1 MTEEFL
7 LLQRIKLIIL
17 SGLLL
22 LTACNR
28 EDKGV
33 VELLDRADS
42 LLRVNPDSALKL
54 LSPLSHSPSL
64 SSPPLGE
71 VGRGL
76 GMKSRMCYQL
86 LLADALNK
94 TCHPMPSD
102 TMMKEVVDYYDRHGN
117 ANERMRA
124 HYLLG
129 RVYHD
134 MGEAPIA
141 LECYQQAAEQADTTS
156 ADCDLHV
163 LHLIYGQMADLY
175 YYQYLPDDEMQALK
189 NCERIAWKEHDT
201 IPALKA
207 YELRLRPYYQKNDT
221 DSVLYYVN
229 TSYQLYKKYG
239 YNKEASIALN
249 MKISTL
255 VNRHKWEEVRKYMD
269 IFERES
275 GLFDKEGNIQI
286 GRELYYRYR
295 GCYLLG
301 IGNPDSALYWFNR
314 VHSYGYKEAGYKG
327 MLEVYKQK
335 HIPDS
340 IAKYA
345 ELFAKANDDS
355 YLENSMELVSKQTQL
370 YNYERNRKI
379 AEQKERELSQIKLY
393 VSYAAIVL
401 LCISI
406 VLYVLY
412 QKNNIKRRLQ
422 IFNLT
427 EKYNASVAESRQISE
442 KVLILKS
449 LCNTLE
455 QDKDNIKKN
464 LEEQLNILHVELKK
478 RTAEIKET
486 EEDLQRY
493 KNRELENN
501 LFKSETGRYFDSLR
515 TSSGKNRKLPT
526 QKDWEKLGTLIT
538 ICRPKIAELLREH
551 PSLTE
556 KEKHLL
562 YLLLIGYKGKIISI
576 TWNVSYPMLSNTFSR
591 INKKLFE
598 SNDSRSL
605 KDNLTPF
612 YIKK

>member
-1 MTEEFL
+1 VTEEFL
-7 LLQRIKLIIL
+7 LLKRIKLIIL
-17 SGLLL
+17 IGLFL
-22 LTACNR
+22 LTACSR
-28 EDKGV
+28 EDKGA

-42 LLRVNPDSALKL
+42 LLRVNPDSALRL

-64 SSPPLGE
+64 SSPPLKE

-76 GMKSRMCYQL
+76 GMKSRMRYQL

-94 TCHPMPSD
+94 TCRPMPSD
-102 TMMKEVVDYYDRHGN
+102 TVMQEVVDYYDRHGN

-134 MGEAPIA
+134 MGESPQA
-141 LECYQQAAEQADTTS
+141 LECYQKAAEQADTTS
-156 ADCDLHV
+156 ADCDLYTLYAV
-163 LHLIYGQMADLY
+163 YGQMADLY
-175 YYQYLPDDEMQALK
+175 HMQYLPDDEMQALRM
-189 NCERIAWKEHDT
+189 CEKVAWEDCDT
-201 IPALKA
+201 VSALTA
-207 YELRLRPYYQKNDT
+207 YSLQKRPLYLKNDT
-221 DSVLYYVN
+221 NRVLEH
-229 TSYQLYKKYG
+229 SYSARNLYLQLGYRKKAAEELFVIVSILLDRG
-239 YNKEASIALN
+239 LSAEAGRLIE
-249 MKISTL
+249 I
-255 VNRHKWEEVRKYMD
+255 
-269 IFERES
+269 IERES
-275 GLFDKEGNIQI
+275 GMFDNQNNKII
-286 GRELYYRYR
+286 GGMIYYYDKGRFYQT
-295 GCYLLG
+295 
-301 IGNPDSALYWFNR
+301 IGKTDSALLCYRKLLRF
-314 VHSYGYKEAGYKG
+314 HLYEAAYKG
-327 MLEVYKQK
+327 MLDFYKEK
-335 HIPDS
+335 KIPDS

-355 YLENSMELVSKQTQL
+355 YLETNMELVSKQTQL

-401 LCISI
+401 LCISV

-442 KVLILKS
+442 KVLMLKS

-464 LEEQLNILHVELKK
+464 LEEQLNILHVELEK

-538 ICRPKIAELLREH
+538 ICRPKIAELLKEH